1 MSERLV
7 FLGTRVEATGGSK
20 WEDFLAVKILL
31 LRICEKRPLEAFL
44 DRSTPLAEAALPRA
58 RRSRIDVPTPFASNA
73 RVTHSTK
80 TMPLALAVSFRAPVG
95 GAKKTQTKPIRR
107 GGVVA
112 PVAVLASDKCVALTA
127 PNDARAIS
135 RRRARHARIPPASW
149 SPVALSTRPRASPR
163 RDADSARETWLRYHR
178 FETPTAD
185 PPPARFDR
193 NPTGARPTPR
203 RSSPR
208 SAPPSPVRDR
218 HPPPHPA
225 SHEIDASFPFH

>member
-1 MSERLV
+1 MGR
-7 FLGTRVEATGGSK
+7 FFGSK
-20 WEDFLAVKILL
+20 NPSRAK
-31 LRICEKRPLEAFL
+31 
-44 DRSTPLAEAALPRA
+44 SALPRPSSIGQRGSRTPARASISHRRPHPIRFERTSHAQHEDDAARA
-58 RRSRIDVPTPFASNA
+58 RRLLPRPRRRSEKNA
-73 RVTHSTK
+73 NEADPQRRCR
-80 TMPLALAVSFRAPVG
+80 RA
-95 GAKKTQTKPIRR
+95 RR
-107 GGVVA
+107 RLSLGQVRRSHRA
-112 PVAVLASDKCVALTA
+112 ERCAC
-127 PNDARAIS
+127 AIS
-135 RRRARHARIPPASW
+135 RPKARHARIQPASW

-225 SHEIDASFPFH
+225 SHEIDASFPLH

>member
-1 MSERLV
+1 
-7 FLGTRVEATGGSK
+7 
-20 WEDFLAVKILL
+20 
-31 LRICEKRPLEAFL
+31 
-44 DRSTPLAEAALPRA
+44 
-58 RRSRIDVPTPFASNA
+58 
-73 RVTHSTK
+73 
-80 TMPLALAVSFRAPVG
+80 MPLALAVSFRAPVG

-135 RRRARHARIPPASW
+135 RRRARHARIQPASW

-185 PPPARFDR
+185 PTPARFDR

-225 SHEIDASFPFH
+225 SHEIDASFPLEKKKTDDEKANDDSQTAMSCICFFPFRRDDETRFAFASYASSRTVRERLPPRGYLNK

>member
-1 MSERLV
+1 
-7 FLGTRVEATGGSK
+7 
-20 WEDFLAVKILL
+20 
-31 LRICEKRPLEAFL
+31 
-44 DRSTPLAEAALPRA
+44 
-58 RRSRIDVPTPFASNA
+58 
-73 RVTHSTK
+73 
-80 TMPLALAVSFRAPVG
+80 MPLALAVSFRAPVG

-135 RRRARHARIPPASW
+135 RRRARHARIQPASW

-185 PPPARFDR
+185 PTPARFDR

-225 SHEIDASFPFH
+225 SHEIDASFPLEKENRRRKASRAISRLCTSSSSDATTRRVSRFAFRVRVVRELTNLLERLPPRIGI

>member
-1 MSERLV
+1 
-7 FLGTRVEATGGSK
+7 
-20 WEDFLAVKILL
+20 
-31 LRICEKRPLEAFL
+31 
-44 DRSTPLAEAALPRA
+44 
-58 RRSRIDVPTPFASNA
+58 
-73 RVTHSTK
+73 
-80 TMPLALAVSFRAPVG
+80 MPLALAVSFRAPVG

-135 RRRARHARIPPASW
+135 RRRARHARIQPASW

-185 PPPARFDR
+185 PTPARFDR

-225 SHEIDASFPFH
+225 SHEIDASFPLEKKKPTTKSIARDHVSSSGRDDETRFAFASYASSRTYANASLPAGI

>member
-1 MSERLV
+1 
-7 FLGTRVEATGGSK
+7 
-20 WEDFLAVKILL
+20 
-31 LRICEKRPLEAFL
+31 
-44 DRSTPLAEAALPRA
+44 
-58 RRSRIDVPTPFASNA
+58 
-73 RVTHSTK
+73 
-80 TMPLALAVSFRAPVG
+80 MPLALAVSFRAPVG

-135 RRRARHARIPPASW
+135 RRRARHARIQPASW

-178 FETPTAD
+178 FETPTTD
-185 PPPARFDR
+185 PTPARFDR

-225 SHEIDASFPFH
+225 SHEIDASFPLEKKKTDDEKPTTTARVRCRASVFFSLPTRRRDAFRVCVVRELTNRSRTPPSPYGYLNK

>member
-1 MSERLV
+1 
-7 FLGTRVEATGGSK
+7 
-20 WEDFLAVKILL
+20 
-31 LRICEKRPLEAFL
+31 
-44 DRSTPLAEAALPRA
+44 
-58 RRSRIDVPTPFASNA
+58 
-73 RVTHSTK
+73 
-80 TMPLALAVSFRAPVG
+80 MPLALAVSFRAPVG

-135 RRRARHARIPPASW
+135 RRRARHARIQPASW

-208 SAPPSPVRDR
+208 SAPPSPVSDR

-225 SHEIDASFPFH
+225 SHEIDASFPLEKKNRRRKASRAITPRLFFSSSDATTRRVSRSRRTRAHEPTRTPPSPRVSEQMN

>member
-1 MSERLV
+1 
-7 FLGTRVEATGGSK
+7 
-20 WEDFLAVKILL
+20 
-31 LRICEKRPLEAFL
+31 
-44 DRSTPLAEAALPRA
+44 
-58 RRSRIDVPTPFASNA
+58 
-73 RVTHSTK
+73 
-80 TMPLALAVSFRAPVG
+80 MPLALAVSFRAPVG

-225 SHEIDASFPFH
+225 SHEIDASFPLEKKKPTRHEKPTMTAMYTASVFSLRRRDDETRFAFASFASSRTVRERLPLRGYLNI

>member
-1 MSERLV
+1 
-7 FLGTRVEATGGSK
+7 
-20 WEDFLAVKILL
+20 
-31 LRICEKRPLEAFL
+31 
-44 DRSTPLAEAALPRA
+44 
-58 RRSRIDVPTPFASNA
+58 
-73 RVTHSTK
+73 
-80 TMPLALAVSFRAPVG
+80 MPLALAVSFRAPVG

-135 RRRARHARIPPASW
+135 RRRARHARIQPASW

-185 PPPARFDR
+185 PPPARFDP

-225 SHEIDASFPFH
+225 SHEIDASFPLEKENRRRKASRAISRLCTSSSSDATTRRVSRFAFRVRVVRELTNLLERLPPRIGI

>member
-1 MSERLV
+1 
-7 FLGTRVEATGGSK
+7 
-20 WEDFLAVKILL
+20 
-31 LRICEKRPLEAFL
+31 
-44 DRSTPLAEAALPRA
+44 
-58 RRSRIDVPTPFASNA
+58 
-73 RVTHSTK
+73 
-80 TMPLALAVSFRAPVG
+80 MPLALAVSFRAPVG

-135 RRRARHARIPPASW
+135 RRRARHARIQPASW

-208 SAPPSPVRDR
+208 SAPPSPVSDR

-225 SHEIDASFPFH
+225 SHEIDASFPLEKENRRRKASRAITFPRPTRRRDAFRVSRFAFASYASSRTYANASLPAGI

>member
-1 MSERLV
+1 
-7 FLGTRVEATGGSK
+7 
-20 WEDFLAVKILL
+20 
-31 LRICEKRPLEAFL
+31 
-44 DRSTPLAEAALPRA
+44 
-58 RRSRIDVPTPFASNA
+58 
-73 RVTHSTK
+73 
-80 TMPLALAVSFRAPVG
+80 MPLALAVSFRAPVG

-135 RRRARHARIPPASW
+135 RRRARHARIQPASW

-185 PPPARFDR
+185 PTPARFDR

-225 SHEIDASFPFH
+225 SHEIDASFPLEKKKPTTKKPTMTARQRCRASVFFPSDATTRRVSRLRRTRAHEPFANAFLPAGI